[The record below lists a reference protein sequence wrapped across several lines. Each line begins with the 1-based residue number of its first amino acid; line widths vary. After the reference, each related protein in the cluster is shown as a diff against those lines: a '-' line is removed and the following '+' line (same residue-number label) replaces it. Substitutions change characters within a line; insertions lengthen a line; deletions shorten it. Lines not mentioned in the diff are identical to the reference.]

1 MKSVAKLLPLVAVLL
16 FSFGA
21 SAYAQENLSQKKTPV
36 MKTWLIERVIPG
48 AGAFTPA
55 DLKGISQKSCSV
67 LKEMGAGIQWV
78 QSYVTGNKVFCVY
91 RAENEALLREH
102 AKKGGF
108 PVTTITEVAN
118 TISPATAEN

>member
-1 MKSVAKLLPLVAVLL
+1 MNKIAHSLALSAILL
-16 FSFGA
+16 FACAAWA
-21 SAYAQENLSQKKTPV
+21 SAQDKPIQAKAPV
-36 MKTWLIERVIPG
+36 MKTWLIERDIPG

-67 LKEMGAGIQWV
+67 LKEMGTGIQWV

-91 RAENEALLREH
+91 RAENESLLREH

-108 PVTTITEVAN
+108 PVTSITEIAN
-118 TISPATAEN
+118 TISPATAGN

>member
-1 MKSVAKLLPLVAVLL
+1 MKAVAKLLPLVAVLL
-16 FSFGA
+16 LSFGA
-21 SAYAQENLSQKKTPV
+21 SVCAQDKPSQKKSPV
-36 MKTWLIERVIPG
+36 MKTWLIERDIPG

-67 LKEMGAGIQWV
+67 LKEMGTGIQWL

-108 PVTTITEVAN
+108 PVTSITEIAN